1 MSSGKGYKVGM
12 RGASKSAG
20 SKDIRSRQKRKLTR
34 GEKSAQHMMFEH
46 QDAQSE
52 RNSMPPLTILIR
64 MKENDKFRTNQE
76 IQQNKIL
83 CQKIMTEFKD
93 LEYYLNEN
101 LMKDD
106 DGMSWVEED
115 FMTQNEEEAEE
126 VVSMDEEDFMTIE
139 EYNQMVDDAFERA
152 ERYSDL

>member
-20 SKDIRSRQKRKLTR
+20 SKDIRSRQRKFTR

-76 IQQNKIL
+76 ILQNKIL
-83 CQKIMTEFKD
+83 CQNIMTEFKD

-106 DGMSWVEED
+106 DGMSW
-115 FMTQNEEEAEE
+115 
-126 VVSMDEEDFMTIE
+126 DEEDFMTTE

-152 ERYSDL
+152 ERYSDF